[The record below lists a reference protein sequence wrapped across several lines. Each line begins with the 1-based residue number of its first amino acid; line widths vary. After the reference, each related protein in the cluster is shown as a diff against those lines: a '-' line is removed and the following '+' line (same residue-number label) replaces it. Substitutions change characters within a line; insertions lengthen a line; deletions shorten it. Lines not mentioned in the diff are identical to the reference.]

1 MSKKWSKIQILRFLV
16 QAVFMA
22 GLIFSFTPNSKN
34 VSQWML
40 PTILLL
46 GVFFCG
52 WVCQLGAAQDW
63 MAKLGRLLHL
73 PRVRVPQSIQRYLQL
88 LRYGFYLALT
98 MGISI
103 GLLQGPKNFAMMW
116 HGHLLTVATGIIIFF
131 LVLGLFIDRPF
142 CNYFCTGGAR
152 QGLFSVLRIFGIKR
166 DTEKCRQCGTCTRT
180 CPMNID
186 VAHTDFVRHPNCIGC
201 LSCISSCP
209 KGYLKYG
216 LMPSVK
222 KGREN
227 EAESAKIKKTTP

>member
-1 MSKKWSKIQILRFLV
+1 MSKKRSKIQILRFLV

-22 GLIFSFTPNSKN
+22 GLIFSFTPNTKD

-40 PTILLL
+40 PAVLLL

-73 PRVRVPQSIQRYLQL
+73 PRVRVPQSIQRYLQV

-98 MGISI
+98 LGLTI

-116 HGHLLTVATGIIIFF
+116 HGHLLTAAGGIIVFF
-131 LVLGLFIDRPF
+131 LLLGLFIDRPF

-152 QGLFSVLRIFGIKR
+152 QGLFSVLRIFGVKR
-166 DTEKCRQCGTCTRT
+166 DTEKCGQCGNCTRN

-186 VAHTDFVRHPNCIGC
+186 VAHTEFVRHPNCIGC

-209 KGYLKYG
+209 KGHLKYA
-216 LMPSVK
+216 LMPRP
-222 KGREN
+222 KGSK
-227 EAESAKIKKTTP
+227 SAK